1 MSIPALWINQL
12 TIGHGVFQPTLETIP
27 LVYHWARLT
36 TNFGYFINQLTP
48 GFELVNHLTLLIIC
62 YFQLPLHLC
71 SINWLT
77 ISTGLLSPTNTR
89 RDRHGGHG
97 EKRAIPTCGAKK
109 TGYYRFLLLYLF
121 WALELIDLLVIICYY
136 MLLHVITCYYQL
148 LYPFSAAQ
156 VAPQVSMLAPIP
168 GPVTLPSTPPAGR
181 SPPCHHSAGQ
191 WFLPETWYVYRRK
204 IWYVSNC

>member
-1 MSIPALWINQL
+1 MLFSTAIN
-12 TIGHGVFQPTLETIP
+12 I
-27 LVYHWARLT
+27 
-36 TNFGYFINQLTP
+36 
-48 GFELVNHLTLLIIC
+48 
-62 YFQLPLHLC
+62 LC

-109 TGYYRFLLLYLF
+109 TVITGSYYCTYFEPWSLLIYWLLY
-121 WALELIDLLVIICYY
+121 
-136 MLLHVITCYYQL
+136 VITCYYQL

-191 WFLPETWYVYRRK
+191 
-204 IWYVSNC
+204 

>member
-12 TIGHGVFQPTLETIP
+12 TIGHGVFQPTLENIP

-109 TGYYRFLLLYLF
+109 PVITGSYYCTYFEPWSLLIYWLLY
-121 WALELIDLLVIICYY
+121 VITCYY
-136 MLLHVITCYYQL
+136 MLLHVITNYCTHFQL
-148 LYPFSAAQ
+148 P
-156 VAPQVSMLAPIP
+156 
-168 GPVTLPSTPPAGR
+168 
-181 SPPCHHSAGQ
+181 
-191 WFLPETWYVYRRK
+191 K
-204 IWYVSNC
+204 